1 MRKYIILCLSAL
13 VLSGCQSYP
22 KNPQEISSFEKRIPV
37 NKTIPNELQPYYV
50 YKPIPR
56 QGSQEV
62 VPNLLYVLT
71 NGETAEEVQIRLER
85 KGIVASK
92 SNLEGN
98 QNEK

>member
-1 MRKYIILCLSAL
+1 MRKYIILCMSAL

-22 KNPQEISSFEKRIPV
+22 KNPLEVGNFDKRVPI

-50 YKPIPR
+50 YKPIQK
-56 QGSQEV
+56 QGNQEV

-71 NGETAEEVQIRLER
+71 SGETAEEVQIRLER
-85 KGIVASK
+85 KGIVATK
-92 SNLEGN
+92 SDLEGN

>member
-1 MRKYIILCLSAL
+1 MRKYFVLCLGAL
-13 VLSGCQSYP
+13 ALSGCQSYP
-22 KNPQEISSFEKRIPV
+22 KNPQEIGSFDKRVPV

-50 YKPIPR
+50 YKPIQK
-56 QGSQEV
+56 QGNQEV

-85 KGIVASK
+85 KGIVATNSD
-92 SNLEGN
+92 LEGN